1 MKEEFPNIESE
12 NFKKF
17 IEQFR
22 KKEIIEKKQL
32 CRIILFGSY
41 YPPKEK
47 EFLIKIR
54 DALRNDGYNKTWLVE
69 NYPNCKGLG
78 IREKSILCLEYSH
91 INFFI
96 ITFEGV
102 GKGVT
107 VELEEIIRNA
117 TKLSFKTVVC
127 YEIKYENNNRILSL
141 SPLQEDGLISAKIKT
156 VEFKK
161 DNFDDLFELIRGL
174 AWELHYHFVFIEKT
188 ILR

>member
-1 MKEEFPNIESE
+1 MKEEFPNIESK

-22 KKEIIEKKQL
+22 KKEIIEKKPL

-41 YPPKEK
+41 YPLKEK
-47 EFLIKIR
+47 EFLIRIR
-54 DALRNDGYNKTWLVE
+54 DELKKDGYINTWLVE
-69 NYPNCKGLG
+69 NYPTYNDLG
-78 IREKSILCLEYSH
+78 IREKSMFCLEYSH

-96 ITFEGV
+96 ITFKGV
-102 GKGVT
+102 GRGET

-127 YEIKYENNNRILSL
+127 YEIKCENNDRIPSL
-141 SPLQEDGLISAKIKT
+141 SPLQEDGLISAKIKK

-161 DNFDDLFELIRGL
+161 DNFEDLFELIRGI
-174 AWELHYHFVFIEKT
+174 AWELHYHYVFYEKQY
-188 ILR
+188 